1 MKGSLCPILSWPV
14 LQSPS
19 RCIFI
24 PRRIYQLLLYI
35 CILVHTNTWSFL
47 AQKTCALWSK
57 FKPTQL
63 LRRKTL
69 LPGSSIIMIIT
80 TFPMIDF
87 LTTISVQFCAFS
99 IDWHVNKMRM
109 NQKVNQMTNSL
120 FTLIHHPP
128 AFGRSSNIFLLQKNL
143 TRDWRGGTDSADVLV
158 FVKIIIEIYDFIA
171 LNGAPFSFVRKDDL
185 GDKYCTLPPGKLKQV
200 LHWT

>member
-1 MKGSLCPILSWPV
+1 MKYEAVLCVRLKGEGFPLSNLV
-14 LQSPS
+14 MTSPS
-19 RCIFI
+19 IPVPDRCIFI
-24 PRRIYQLLLYI
+24 PRRIYQPLMYI
-35 CILVHTNTWSFL
+35 CILVHTNTWSLL

-57 FKPTQL
+57 FKPSQL

-120 FTLIHHPP
+120 FTLIHHPT
-128 AFGRSSNIFLLQKNL
+128 AFGRSSNIFLLQKSWHGIDEVER
-143 TRDWRGGTDSADVLV
+143 T
-158 FVKIIIEIYDFIA
+158 
-171 LNGAPFSFVRKDDL
+171 APMS
-185 GDKYCTLPPGKLKQV
+185 
-200 LHWT
+200 